1 MYKVKILCFDTPNET
16 NPYEDCPSIDKSFNQ
31 YNEAYSYAKELCLN
45 EYLDLCK
52 SCLGEGENTEEATNL
67 YAIMENYEKKTI
79 GVYYRT
85 TSNNFLPMTQYFV
98 TEI

>member
-16 NPYEDCPSIDKSFNQ
+16 NPYEDCPSIDRSFNQ
-31 YNEAYSYAKELCLN
+31 YNEAYSYAKELCLD
-45 EYLDLCK
+45 EYLGLCEP
-52 SCLGEGENTEEATNL
+52 CEGENLEEKTNL
-67 YAIMENYEKKTI
+67 YAIMENCEKKTI

-85 TSNNFLPMTQYFV
+85 ISNNFLPMTQYFV